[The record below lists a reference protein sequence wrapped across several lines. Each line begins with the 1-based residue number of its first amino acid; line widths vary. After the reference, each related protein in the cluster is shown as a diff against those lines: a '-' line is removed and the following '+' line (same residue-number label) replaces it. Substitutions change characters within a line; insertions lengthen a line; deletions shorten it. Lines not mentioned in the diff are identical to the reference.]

1 VTKDNHLAG
10 ETYVVLVKIHSCGDT
25 FFDDACLD
33 YYQCRLRYNLTVYHV
48 SLHAYCLLKS
58 AALLLLTPATPLGTG
73 RLLEAVNARY
83 SEYYE
88 QRFRR
93 RLTPQSWTSRSTRLR
108 GHGQVLEYQRLVESV
123 PLISGL
129 VRHPGSH
136 HWTSYCSNA
145 LSSAGWL
152 TPHRGAMG
160 LLRRAAGGRTQYRK
174 FFESGFDAVRASALL
189 RNLGAEGSILSA
201 RSYR

>member
-1 VTKDNHLAG
+1 MTFLNGCISPVVGHPSTTQQPASHLLACLSRCLGEPAG
-10 ETYVVLVKIHSCGDT
+10 EC
-25 FFDDACLD
+25 
-33 YYQCRLRYNLTVYHV
+33 
-48 SLHAYCLLKS
+48 
-58 AALLLLTPATPLGTG
+58 
-73 RLLEAVNARY
+73 
-83 SEYYE
+83 
-88 QRFRR
+88 
-93 RLTPQSWTSRSTRLR
+93 LR

-145 LSSAGWL
+145 LSPAGWL

-160 LLRRAAGGRTQYRK
+160 LLRRAAGGRTQYRE